1 MTEYNFD
8 KLTHRRGTLSYKWDC
23 APEGVIPLWVAD
35 MDFETFPGITAAL
48 QKRVAHGIF
57 GYTAVPQAY
66 YKAVTGWFGK
76 RHGWHFPEEW
86 ILYTSGVVPA
96 ISAIIKALTRPG
108 EQVIVQGPVY
118 NCFFS
123 SIRNNGCEMV
133 SNSLVYHDRT
143 YSIDLD
149 DLEQK
154 AANPK
159 AKLLLLC
166 NPHNP
171 AGRVWTHDELT
182 RIAEICKRNS
192 VRVVADEIHCEFTNP
207 EHPYTPFGTLAEELT
222 KGTIVCNSP
231 SKAFNTAGLQIAN
244 IICDDAEIRR
254 KIDRAINDNEVCDVN
269 PFGVTA
275 LMAAY
280 TDEGAAWLKALNAY
294 LRDNYKM
301 LCDFFATRLPQF
313 PVTILEGTYLVWIDC
328 SALAADSE
336 TIERELLDNEKVWI
350 NAGEM
355 YGSEGKHFIRINT
368 ACPRKRLADGLER
381 IAQGLQRL
389 AAARS

>member
-8 KLTHRRGTLSYKWDC
+8 KLTQRRGTLSYKWDC

-35 MDFETFPGITAAL
+35 MDFETFPGITEAL

-66 YKAVTGWFGK
+66 YKAVTAWFAK

-96 ISAIIKALTRPG
+96 ISAVIKALTSPG
-108 EQVIVQGPVY
+108 DQVIVQGPVY

-133 SNSLVYHDRT
+133 SNSLAYHDRT
-143 YSIDLD
+143 YSIDFG

-171 AGRVWTHDELT
+171 AGRVWTRDELT
-182 RIAEICKRNS
+182 HIAEICKRNG
-192 VRVVADEIHCEFTNP
+192 VRVVADEIHCEFTSP
-207 EHPYTPFGTLAEELT
+207 EHPYTPFGTLPERLT

-244 IICDDAEIRR
+244 IVCDDAEIRR

-269 PFGVTA
+269 PFGVEATV
-275 LMAAY
+275 AAY
-280 TDEGAAWLKALNAY
+280 SREGAEWLDELRAY
-294 LRDNYKM
+294 LCGNYLAVK
-301 LCDFFATRLPQF
+301 DFFAQNLPDF
-313 PVTILEGTYLVWIDC
+313 PVTELEGTYLVWIDI
-328 SALAADSE
+328 SASGRGADE
-336 TIERELLDNEKVWI
+336 ITDELLRKQKLMVNS
-350 NAGEM
+350 GTM
-355 YGSEGKHFIRINT
+355 YGPGGENFIRLNI
-368 ACPRKRLADGLER
+368 ACPRSTVLEGLRR
-381 IAQGLQRL
+381 IAAVLG
-389 AAARS
+389 